1 MFWPGASLRR
11 YHGSNEVFMGV
22 QTCVHFASLLKC
34 QFNVA
39 ILFSG
44 GRGQGGR
51 GQGEG
56 QGAGGRGRRQGGGGR
71 REGGRGEGAGGKGEG
86 GRGEGTGRGGIC
98 WCLRNRVCDEI
109 A

>member
-11 YHGSNEVFMGV
+11 YDGSNEVSMGV
-22 QTCVHFASLLKC
+22 QTCVRFASLLKC

-39 ILFSG
+39 IIFSRG
-44 GRGQGGR
+44 GG
-51 GQGEG
+51 
-56 QGAGGRGRRQGGGGR
+56 QGGGGR
-71 REGGRGEGAGGKGEG
+71 GKGEGAG
-86 GRGEGTGRGGIC
+86 RDGIC

>member
-11 YHGSNEVFMGV
+11 YHGSNEVSMGV
-22 QTCVHFASLLKC
+22 QTCVRFAFLLKC

-39 ILFSG
+39 IFFSV
-44 GRGQGGR
+44 GRGQG
-51 GQGEG
+51 
-56 QGAGGRGRRQGGGGR
+56 A
-71 REGGRGEGAGGKGEG
+71 GGRGEGAGGRGEG
-86 GRGEGTGRGGIC
+86 GRGEGAGRGGIC

>member
-11 YHGSNEVFMGV
+11 YHGSNEVSMGV

-44 GRGQGGR
+44 GRGQGGGGRGR
-51 GQGEG
+51 GQG
-56 QGAGGRGRRQGGGGR
+56 QGAGGRGRGQEGRGKGGGDR
-71 REGGRGEGAGGKGEG
+71 
-86 GRGEGTGRGGIC
+86 TGRDLLVFKKQS
-98 WCLRNRVCDEI
+98 LR
-109 A
+109 

>member
-11 YHGSNEVFMGV
+11 YHGSNEVSMGV

-44 GRGQGGR
+44 GRGQGGGGRGR
-51 GQGEG
+51 GQGQGAGGRGAGG
-56 QGAGGRGRRQGGGGR
+56 QGAGGRGRGQEGRGKGGGDR
-71 REGGRGEGAGGKGEG
+71 
-86 GRGEGTGRGGIC
+86 TGRDLLVFKKQS
-98 WCLRNRVCDEI
+98 LR
-109 A
+109 

>member
-11 YHGSNEVFMGV
+11 YHGSNEVSMGV

-44 GRGQGGR
+44 GRGQGGGGRGR
-51 GQGEG
+51 GQG
-56 QGAGGRGRRQGGGGR
+56 QGAGGQGGRGAGGR
-71 REGGRGEGAGGKGEG
+71 REG

>member
-11 YHGSNEVFMGV
+11 YHGSNEVSMGV
-22 QTCVHFASLLKC
+22 QTCVRFASLLKC

-39 ILFSG
+39 IIFSRG
-44 GRGQGGR
+44 G
-51 GQGEG
+51 
-56 QGAGGRGRRQGGGGR
+56 GAGG
-71 REGGRGEGAGGKGEG
+71 EGEG
-86 GRGEGTGRGGIC
+86 GRGKGEGAGRDGIC

>member
-11 YHGSNEVFMGV
+11 YHGSNEVSMGV

-44 GRGQGGR
+44 GRGQGGGGRGR
-51 GQGEG
+51 GQG
-56 QGAGGRGRRQGGGGR
+56 QGAGAGGR
-71 REGGRGEGAGGKGEG
+71 REG

>member
-11 YHGSNEVFMGV
+11 YHGSNEVSMGV
-22 QTCVHFASLLKC
+22 QTCVRFASLLKC

-39 ILFSG
+39 IIFSRG
-44 GRGQGGR
+44 GG
-51 GQGEG
+51 
-56 QGAGGRGRRQGGGGR
+56 QGGGGR
-71 REGGRGEGAGGKGEG
+71 GKGEG
-86 GRGEGTGRGGIC
+86 GEGAGRDGIC

>member
-11 YHGSNEVFMGV
+11 YHGSNEVSMGV

-44 GRGQGGR
+44 GEGQGGGGRGR

-56 QGAGGRGRRQGGGGR
+56 AGGQGAGAGGRR
-71 REGGRGEGAGGKGEG
+71 EG